1 MFWFLVCNVSHAQD
15 VQVLLLC
22 VWNAGELIGWVGW
35 GGGGG
40 ERACY
45 SQLTSRVISRQEKD
59 KESTRQDPCE
69 KMKGPAPINTLT
81 MTIKSTDRCEKGV
94 EAEQAGSVIIFVR
107 WQNSTQWKWLWDY
120 KRCQYF
126 LHIDID
132 RFIDFLSRKWLH
144 SAGIGRDNT
153 QTQTPPPPSKST
165 ANTTDTEHTSDSL
178 MY

>member
-1 MFWFLVCNVSHAQD
+1 MD
-15 VQVLLLC
+15 
-22 VWNAGELIGWVGW
+22 GWV
-35 GGGGG
+35 GGGG

-107 WQNSTQWKWLWDY
+107 
-120 KRCQYF
+120 
-126 LHIDID
+126 
-132 RFIDFLSRKWLH
+132 
-144 SAGIGRDNT
+144 
-153 QTQTPPPPSKST
+153 
-165 ANTTDTEHTSDSL
+165 
-178 MY
+178 